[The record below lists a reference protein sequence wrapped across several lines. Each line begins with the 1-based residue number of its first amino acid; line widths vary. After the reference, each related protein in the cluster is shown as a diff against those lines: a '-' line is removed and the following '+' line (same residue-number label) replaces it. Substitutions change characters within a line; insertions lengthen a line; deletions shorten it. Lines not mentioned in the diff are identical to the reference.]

1 MALYPVLLLAS
12 TQLPNAVAS
21 QGGPTSPTKWLVKR
35 AVFTN
40 TDTAAHTITVH
51 HVPNGGSPSAGN
63 IVIEVYGLGPQGQ
76 PGHTYVA
83 AELTDMIFNS
93 GDTLQCFSDTANV
106 VNVTVSGFT
115 FQ

>member
-21 QGGPTSPTKWLVKR
+21 QGGPTSPTKWLIKR
-35 AVFTN
+35 VVFTN
-40 TDTAAHTITVH
+40 TDTAAHTITAH
-51 HVPNGGSPSAGN
+51 HVPNGGAAGAGN
-63 IVIEVYGLGPQGQ
+63 IVLEAYGLGPQGQ

-83 AELTDMIFNS
+83 VEFTDMVFNS
-93 GDTLQCFSDTANV
+93 GDTFQAFADSANL
-106 VNVTVSGFT
+106 VNVTISGFT